1 MVYLHHFPH
10 HPGDMCCLNW
20 NHLKKIMENQTS
32 QDDAEIN
39 KEKLVIIKDELRR
52 LSYEM
57 KKKEVNRNST
67 HAKMQQYIRQQ

>member
-1 MVYLHHFPH
+1 
-10 HPGDMCCLNW
+10 CCLNW